1 MTDRDERDVYLV
13 RGASIRA
20 EQMVAPSRCLSFA
33 QEQRLKEEGGAYYV
47 PLWALLA
54 PNVCGPCWLPPVLLR
69 VPAWLCPCAFHWTSY
84 MYSPSGLGAT
94 LAAMARLHLFQPVW
108 LTVWL
113 LPITSIVLRVNGRD
127 VISTYL
133 SLSSPSLPGH
143 PGRQVS
149 PAPRTRRP
157 LPVLPAVLPPPPP
170 PPLPARPPLPVL
182 SAVLPPP
189 PPPPPGRSAAAP
201 RRWRRLRPRSAGVEG
216 PPGRPGPGQGP
227 GVRRGGARGRRERA
241 GRAWNCLHGAGGVKH
256 APAAAGRPAAPRAR
270 ARGEVLPGLPPR
282 GPRPLRQQ
290 RGVAS
295 VCGACVALYRCC

>member
-143 PGRQVS
+143 RGARS
-149 PAPRTRRP
+149 APRHAPGAPSQYFPQYFPRPP
-157 LPVLPAVLPPPPP
+157 LPPSRPARPSQYFPQYSPPPPP
-170 PPLPARPPLPVL
+170 PARPERRS
-182 SAVLPPP
+182 SASLAPPP
-189 PPPPPGRSAAAP
+189 PPLGRRGGAPGAAGA
-201 RRWRRLRPRSAGVEG
+201 WA
-216 PPGRPGPGQGP
+216 GPGCAA
-227 GVRRGGARGRRERA
+227 GGARGRRERA